1 MKGVTPVNL
10 QDIARELG
18 LENLTPELPLGA
30 DREIQG
36 AYVSDLLSDV
46 LANAPKDGVLV
57 TVQVH
62 LNVVAVAVHAEL
74 AAVVFAM
81 GRHPDETVRA
91 KAAEEG
97 IVLFA
102 SPEPAFEIAGRLYA
116 LGLRGAPG

>member
-1 MKGVTPVNL
+1 VTPVNL

-18 LENLTPELPLGA
+18 LENLTPELPLGT
-30 DREIQG
+30 DREIQL

-102 SPEPAFEIAGRLYA
+102 SPEPAFEIAGRLYV